1 VRGRVFAPLAGGASA
16 MTPATDWLDRRV
28 IAYAHQGGAWEAPS
42 STLYAIDNALA
53 AGATAIEL
61 DVHAT
66 ADGHL
71 VVCHDTAVDR
81 TTNGT
86 GEIAAMT
93 LAQIRQLD
101 NSYWWVPGSDVDHD
115 QPPATYPFRGRAPD
129 DPDFRIATLDEV
141 LERFP
146 GVILNLDIK
155 RTAPTVAPY
164 EETLAAMLRRFGRRN
179 DVIVASFLDTATDA
193 FSTYAPEIPTSAGTL
208 AVSAFYQAVAA
219 GETPAP
225 TGHVALQVPHRV
237 GELDLVNEAFL
248 EAAHRAGLAVHVWT
262 IDDGAEMGE
271 LVELG
276 VDGIISD
283 LPTELDAVLRRH
295 EVKWI
300 PSEAAV

>member
-1 VRGRVFAPLAGGASA
+1 
-16 MTPATDWLDRRV
+16 MTPSAAWLDRRV

-66 ADGHL
+66 ADGKL
-71 VVCHDTAVDR
+71 VVCHDPAVDR
-81 TTNGT
+81 TTNGN

-93 LAQIRQLD
+93 LAEIRQLD
-101 NSYWWVPGSDVDHD
+101 NSYWWVPGCDVDHD
-115 QPPATYPFRGRAPD
+115 QLPAAYPFRGRAPD
-129 DPDFRIATLDEV
+129 DPDFRIATLEEV

-164 EETLAAMLRRFGRRN
+164 EETLAAMLRHFGRGD

-193 FSTYAPEIPTSAGTL
+193 FSTYATEIPTSAGTL
-208 AVSAFYQAVAA
+208 AVSAFYQAVSA

-237 GELDLVNEAFL
+237 GQLDLVNEAFL
-248 EAAHRAGLAVHVWT
+248 DAAHRAGLAVHVWT
-262 IDDGAEMGE
+262 IDDESEMHE

-283 LPTELDAVLRRH
+283 LPTQLDAVLRH
-295 EVKWI
+295 NEVKWI

>member
-1 VRGRVFAPLAGGASA
+1 MAPS
-16 MTPATDWLDRRV
+16 TDWLDRRV
-28 IAYAHQGGAWEAPS
+28 IAYAHQGGAWEGPS
-42 STLYAIDNALA
+42 STLYAIGNALT

-61 DVHAT
+61 DVHGT

-71 VVCHDTAVDR
+71 VVCHDAAVDR
-81 TTNGT
+81 TTDGT

-93 LAQIRQLD
+93 LAEVRRLD

-115 QPPATYPFRGRAPD
+115 QPPEAFPFRGRAPD
-129 DPDFRIATLDEV
+129 DPDFRIATLEEV

-155 RTAPTVAPY
+155 QTAPVVTPY
-164 EETLAAMLRRFGRRN
+164 EATLAAMLRRFGRVD
-179 DVIVASFLDTATDA
+179 DVIVASFLDAATDA
-193 FSTYAPEIPTSAGTL
+193 FSAYAPEIPTSAGTL

-225 TGHVALQVPHRV
+225 MDHVALQVPHRV
-237 GELDLVNEAFL
+237 GELELVNEAFV
-248 EAAHRAGLAVHVWT
+248 EAAHRAGQAVHTWT
-262 IDDGAEMGE
+262 IDDRSEMAE

-276 VDGIISD
+276 VDGIITD
-283 LPTELDAVLRRH
+283 LPTELDTVLRKH
-295 EVKWI
+295 EAKWI